1 MCRSSVLVQKQVP
14 KQIQKPAF
22 VQLCMLVSLA
32 LLALASIGTAQAHN
46 IKASNATTHH
56 FIAHSMSAQPGFS
69 NEAIP
74 GIFTVDE
81 PAPNAQQAPISTL
94 VTIAQQAGQPSSRAG
109 SFNPLIQPW
118 GLHVDQ
124 QLESQRE
131 LYQTV
136 RALIERR
143 QLTDAR
149 GKLVELSGY
158 PLFPYAEA
166 ALLETSVNYANEG
179 VIQEYLT
186 VYGDTP
192 PGRSLRTSWLE
203 FLRKEND
210 FARYVR
216 DYQPQSSLT
225 LQCHALRSR
234 YRLRDNWQGNDEA
247 EFWQEVTEFWVHGR
261 SLPSAC
267 DGLFR
272 LWAEQG
278 LRTNDVVWQR
288 AELALREGQTS
299 LFRYLLRF
307 LPREQQQLLELQRR
321 LRANPRL
328 VQRYQDISATGNE
341 QTDQYLRT
349 LVINALGRLR
359 WNDHFNTIAAWEHY
373 QQEFAFSE
381 RETNQVNAEIAVTL
395 ALRGEPNALA
405 WFQRLAIEE
414 MSPIV
419 LQWYLSSLL
428 RDQRFDLINDLVLA
442 MPAEQ
447 QQQAQWLYWRGR
459 SLALMGRLEDAT
471 EVMVQAA
478 QERNYYGFLASAR
491 MSLPPNLNNETTEI
505 VADKLI
511 SISQRPEAQRAR
523 EFLHLDD
530 HLAARREWNVLRA
543 RASAEDQVYIALLAS
558 EWGWHDQAI
567 FGFASSGSLND
578 VARRFPLA
586 HHQLLTEWAEQARVD
601 SAWVFAIAR
610 RESSFQ
616 VDAVSPVGA
625 RGLMQ
630 VMPGTADYLNRRTA
644 SSATRTRPRFQIDRP
659 EDNVRMGTQYLAEL
673 LHRKDGN
680 WLLATAAYNAG
691 PNRVAQWLPESDL
704 AADIW
709 VEMIPYQETRD
720 YVKAVLAY
728 QQIYT
733 LLLGKDA
740 NVLQPL
746 VRMQIN
752 GNGQG

>member
-1 MCRSSVLVQKQVP
+1 MCESSVLEQNQTHQQVRETVL
-14 KQIQKPAF
+14 
-22 VQLCMLVSLA
+22 VQLCMLLSAVTFAIL
-32 LLALASIGTAQAHN
+32 
-46 IKASNATTHH
+46 
-56 FIAHSMSAQPGFS
+56 SMSAAHALSNTTDSSIAHTINAPPEFS
-69 NEAIP
+69 SAKIP
-74 GIFTVDE
+74 AAFITDKQQRD
-81 PAPNAQQAPISTL
+81 AQQAPISAL
-94 VTIAQQAGQPSSRAG
+94 VDIAQQVVKPASRA
-109 SFNPLIQPW
+109 SAFNPLIQPW

-124 QLESQRE
+124 KLASQRE
-131 LYQTV
+131 LYQAV
-136 RALIERR
+136 NSLIERR
-143 QLTDAR
+143 QFTAAKSKLAELT
-149 GKLVELSGY
+149 GY

-166 ALLETSVNYANEG
+166 VLLENSINYANEE
-179 VIQEYLT
+179 VIQEYLV

-192 PGRSLRTSWLE
+192 PGRSLRASWLD

-210 FARYVR
+210 FARYER
-216 DYQPQSSLT
+216 DYQPQSSLV

-234 YRLRDNWQGNDEA
+234 YRLRESWQGTDEA
-247 EFWQEVTEFWVHGR
+247 TFWQDVTDFWIHGQ

-272 LWAEQG
+272 VWADQG
-278 LRTNDVVWQR
+278 LRTHDVVWQR
-288 AELALREGQTS
+288 AELTLSQGQTS

-321 LRANPRL
+321 IRANPGIVL
-328 VQRYQDISATGNE
+328 RYQEFSATDNE
-341 QTDQYLRT
+341 QTNQYLRT

-359 WNDHFNTIAAWEHY
+359 WSNHFNTMAAWEHY
-373 QQEFAFSE
+373 QQEFTFSE
-381 RETNQVNAEIAVTL
+381 RETNQMNAEIAVTL
-395 ALRGEPNALA
+395 ALRGEPIAME
-405 WFQRLAIEE
+405 WFQRLAIDD
-414 MSPIV
+414 MSPVV

-428 RDQRFDLINDLVLA
+428 SEQRFDLINELVLA
-442 MPAEQ
+442 MPYEQ
-447 QQQAQWLYWRGR
+447 QQQVQWLYWRGR
-459 SLALMGRLEDAT
+459 SLALMGELENAT
-471 EVMVQAA
+471 ELMVQAA

-491 MSLPPNLNNETTEI
+491 MSLPPNLNNQTTEI
-505 VADKLI
+505 VVDKLVAL
-511 SISQRPEAQRAR
+511 SQRPEAQRAR
-523 EFLHLDD
+523 EFLHLENQ
-530 HLAARREWNVLRA
+530 LAARREWNILRA
-543 RASAEDQVYIALLAS
+543 RASAEEQVYIALLAS

-567 FGFASSGSLND
+567 FGFAGSNALND

-586 HHQLLTEWAEQARVD
+586 HQQLLSEWAEQSRVD

-616 VDAVSPVGA
+616 IDAVSPVGA

-644 SSATRTRPRFQIDRP
+644 TSATRARPRFQIDRP

-673 LHRKDGN
+673 LYRKDGN